1 MSAGQRLALTG
12 LATLGVAVVG
22 VLVLIFDV
30 VLGPTGGIVA
40 GAATFCVFL
49 ALWVLGPIVV
59 RRRAIVEALRNR
71 H

>member
-1 MSAGQRLALTG
+1 
-12 LATLGVAVVG
+12 

-30 VLGPTGGIVA
+30 VLGVTGGIVA

-59 RRRAIVEALRNR
+59 RRRAIVEAQRDR